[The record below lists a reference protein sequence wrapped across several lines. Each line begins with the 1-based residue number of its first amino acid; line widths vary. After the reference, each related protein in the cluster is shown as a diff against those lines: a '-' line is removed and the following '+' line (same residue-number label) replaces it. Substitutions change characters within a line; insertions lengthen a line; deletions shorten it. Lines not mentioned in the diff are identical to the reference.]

1 MIRSMKE
8 QGVSIREIAR
18 KLGISRTTVRRYLK
32 SGKVLQYHRD
42 PAGSMIEQHNLTAV
56 RIYEELRKKGFKGSY
71 SLVKQ
76 YNRPMRT
83 DRKILAVYRYE
94 TDLGKQSQV
103 DFGEF
108 GYIHIDGKRRKLY
121 AFSMILAYSRMRYA
135 EFTTDISTRNVI
147 RMHLNAFRH
156 FGAFTDTILYDNMK
170 QVVINRKLKAS
181 ESRFNGEFMSFSEYY
196 GIIVGLCYPYRAQTK
211 GKIENT
217 IKYIRYNF

>member
-8 QGVSIREIAR
+8 QGVLISEIAR
-18 KLGISRTTVRRYLK
+18 KLGISRTT
-32 SGKVLQYHRD
+32 
-42 PAGSMIEQHNLTAV
+42 V

-76 YNRPMRT
+76 YSRPIRT

-94 TDLGKQSQV
+94 TDPGKQSQV

-121 AFSMILAYSRMRYA
+121 PFSMIPGYSRMRYA

-147 RMHLNAFRH
+147 WYN
-156 FGAFTDTILYDNMK
+156 I
-170 QVVINRKLKAS
+170 
-181 ESRFNGEFMSFSEYY
+181 FS
-196 GIIVGLCYPYRAQTK
+196 Q
-211 GKIENT
+211 
-217 IKYIRYNF
+217 F